1 MLKGS
6 DRVTAAGR
14 QTYRTSRCGKQM
26 AVTIWS
32 YTGTSGGG
40 QGGLGS
46 GVPPPALVLQWCNT
60 GGENRYKRMNERS
73 CSAPQAGSRSE
84 ATSTPGSAVR
94 LLSAS
99 ERAFSCENGKHV
111 FTETLADRYFSGQ
124 IWSSHCF
131 HPHELWSICSRRDL
145 LTTLMSCVSWAGA
158 APGPGSLAP

>member
-14 QTYRTSRCGKQM
+14 QAYRTSRCGKQM

-60 GGENRYKRMNERS
+60 GGENRCKRMNERS
-73 CSAPQAGSRSE
+73 CSVLQAEGAEVRPPAHQAQPCGSSLPQNGLS
-84 ATSTPGSAVR
+84 PVR
-94 LLSAS
+94 MASMYLQRPWQTDTFQDRFGLLI
-99 ERAFSCENGKHV
+99 V
-111 FTETLADRYFSGQ
+111 FTPMSCGASAAEG
-124 IWSSHCF
+124 
-131 HPHELWSICSRRDL
+131 ICSQH
-145 LTTLMSCVSWAGA
+145 
-158 APGPGSLAP
+158 